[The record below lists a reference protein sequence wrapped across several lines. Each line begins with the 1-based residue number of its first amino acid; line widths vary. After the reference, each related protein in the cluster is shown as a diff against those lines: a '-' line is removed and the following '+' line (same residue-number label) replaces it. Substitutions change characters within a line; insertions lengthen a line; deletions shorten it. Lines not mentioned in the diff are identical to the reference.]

1 MNKEY
6 VVRLCERLSFPA
18 EATEYFW
25 GCVEVINENALASM
39 LMDETLIAFEASGW
53 SNDGIKHR
61 FPRIAEVSGLNE
73 YTVCMLFLLEACRDL
88 ERRYAEAGYS
98 EQLFID
104 TMSDMRFK
112 LLECKEVKGVWG
124 TFVVTWYPGFF
135 NMTRFAL
142 GRFQFEKREFSH
154 ELYGAGGHYLRKG
167 DTVLNFHIPSS
178 GVPLTDEVRYDSYR
192 RAREFFFPDSDK
204 PCAFVC
210 SSWLLYPGYEEYIP
224 DRLNIKRFRHDFTVL
239 SYNESDSFGNG
250 WRVFGG
256 KADLPASELP
266 RDTTQRRVFAD
277 YCEKGGKHGGGY
289 GVFFFDGEKIV
300 K

>member
-1 MNKEY
+1 LKKNI
-6 VVRLCERLSFPA
+6 A
-18 EATEYFW
+18 
-25 GCVEVINENALASM
+25 VIA
-39 LMDETLIAFEASGW
+39 G
-53 SNDGIKHR
+53 DGIGPEIVAQARKVLDRVCEKYGHT
-61 FPRIAEVSGLNE
+61 FT
-73 YTVCMLFLLEACRDL
+73 YTDVLMGGC
-88 ERRYAEAGYS
+88 S
-98 EQLFID
+98 ID
-104 TMSDMRFK
+104 A
-112 LLECKEVKGVWG
+112 
-124 TFVVTWYPGFF
+124 Y
-135 NMTRFAL
+135 
-142 GRFQFEKREFSH
+142 
-154 ELYGAGGHYLRKG
+154 
-167 DTVLNFHIPSS
+167 

-192 RAREFFFPDSDK
+192 RAKEFFFPDCDK

-210 SSWLLYPGYEEYIP
+210 SSWLLYPGYENYIP